1 MATTTAWIER
11 QKQPT
16 VASGIATVDS
26 GETTSLDIPCGGR
39 AVVTIGV
46 PTIDSGNLT
55 FLYKPWP
62 DGLDADGNTMTS
74 AYRVLK
80 DASGNTVTVASSVGG
95 FTTVIPELAGC
106 YSFQIVCGT
115 AQSSGAVA
123 FEVSCTGP
131 YPTAYG
137 TTALTPVF
145 AAISG
150 ATSGNNTL
158 VAADATK
165 KIRVLSMNVIA
176 ASAVDFRLES
186 AAGGTALTGVMSLGA
201 NGGFVL
207 PYNPLGHFETVATE
221 LLNMELGGAV
231 QVSGSLVY
239 VLV

>member
-1 MATTTAWIER
+1 MSGFNSPSSFVSGSTA
-11 QKQPT
+11 
-16 VASGIATVDS
+16 
-26 GETTSLDIPCGGR
+26 
-39 AVVTIGV
+39 
-46 PTIDSGNLT
+46 
-55 FLYKPWP
+55 
-62 DGLDADGNTMTS
+62 
-74 AYRVLK
+74 
-80 DASGNTVTVASSVGG
+80 
-95 FTTVIPELAGC
+95 
-106 YSFQIVCGT
+106 
-115 AQSSGAVA
+115 
-123 FEVSCTGP
+123 
-131 YPTAYG
+131 
-137 TTALTPVF
+137 TPVF
-145 AAISG
+145 VAISC

-207 PYNPLGHFETVATE
+207 PFSPVGHFETVANE